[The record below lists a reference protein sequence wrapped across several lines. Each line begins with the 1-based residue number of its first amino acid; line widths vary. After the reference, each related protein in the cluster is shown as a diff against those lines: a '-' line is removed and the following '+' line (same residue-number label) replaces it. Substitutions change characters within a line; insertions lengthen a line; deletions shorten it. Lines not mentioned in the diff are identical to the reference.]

1 MKFLLR
7 HRLVL
12 LVTLLLLSA
21 TNLVACAPDPDVLII
36 SPQLGEQMAAIEAGN
51 QVVVAEPTP
60 LPKLADLAPEAITAG
75 LPPEFE
81 AALATA
87 NPDEGVNIATAN
99 GCIGCHSLDPT
110 AQMTGPTWYGVGNTA
125 VSRVPGE
132 SPALYLYQSITD
144 SGAFVAPGYPA
155 GIMPAIYGDTL
166 SEQQIADMV
175 AYLLSQTQE

>member
-51 QVVVAEPTP
+51 QVVAAEPTP

-81 AALATA
+81 AALAVA
-87 NPDEGVNIATAN
+87 SPDEGVNIATAN
-99 GCIGCHSLDPT
+99 GCIGCHALDPT
-110 AQMTGPTWYGVGNTA
+110 VQMTGPTWYGVGNTA

-132 SPALYLYQSITD
+132 SPCALSVSKHHRTGCIC
-144 SGAFVAPGYPA
+144 SA
-155 GIMPAIYGDTL
+155 GIPNRYHARHLQGDPVRT
-166 SEQQIADMV
+166 ANRRHG
-175 AYLLSQTQE
+175 